1 MLGKELH
8 TYETTKFGKIKNL
21 IGTFFPILIF
31 GGLAI
36 LVSHYIMSSIFVVI
50 GVVLSIRLYE
60 YSYKAVIH
68 EYGIFIKKGKKE
80 YEVQF
85 NEIYYIIDAV
95 MKSNFI
101 CKTRIVGICTADYG
115 MISINQGRLGKFND
129 FANQLNSLYT
139 KYFLKDITP
148 ENICSKNLNFGN
160 YLRLENGNFILK
172 GTIGKS
178 GIIPAERIIAHSP
191 GLAGLIALKGYDSN
205 GKMKDLMLIHP
216 KQTGNMEALYYII
229 DKIIPN
235 IPKI

>member
-1 MLGKELH
+1 
-8 TYETTKFGKIKNL
+8 
-21 IGTFFPILIF
+21 
-31 GGLAI
+31 
-36 LVSHYIMSSIFVVI
+36 MSNIN
-50 GVVLSIRLYE
+50 IRSLPLTE
-60 YSYKAVIH
+60 NCMQSEGEMRFCIS
-68 EYGIFIKKGKKE
+68 FI
-80 YEVQF
+80 
-85 NEIYYIIDAV
+85 
-95 MKSNFI
+95 
-101 CKTRIVGICTADYG
+101 
-115 MISINQGRLGKFND
+115 
-129 FANQLNSLYT
+129 LYT

-205 GKMKDLMLIHP
+205 GKMKDLMPIHP